1 MCSFF
6 TCITNTATAYL
17 ITSTFRI
24 AGPCVVGTNLRRS
37 TRTAL
42 GSFSRAI
49 HAVGHTGCAIARIA
63 TIALNTTAASS
74 TCRVAVIRLCTF
86 VIVCAAI
93 AHAVIFTLIAIHM
106 LIRSAAAT
114 AAAIAHQI
122 RIARRTSCP
131 CAVCTRLGYAVRTLF
146 LVIDAA
152 AASSPAA
159 VAGSIAAA
167 SALNC
172 PDIIHTFLHLTRFAI
187 VPAASGVDLGT
198 IQVIGNTTAAMTR
211 VTCAAVYAAA
221 AVYTY
226 RCAIVR
232 LGTLISR

>member
-1 MCSFF
+1 MCSCF

-37 TRTAL
+37 AGTAL

-63 TIALNTTAASS
+63 TIALNTTAASG
-74 TCRVAVIRLCTF
+74 TCRFAVVGLCTS
-86 VIVCAAI
+86 VIVCATI
-93 AHAVIFTLIAIHM
+93 GHAVIFTLIAIHM

-146 LVIDAA
+146 LIIDAA

-159 VAGSIAAA
+159 VAGSITAAG
-167 SALNC
+167 ALNC
-172 PDIIHTFLHLTRFAI
+172 PDIIHTFLHLTRFAV
-187 VPAASGVDLGT
+187 VPAACGVDLGT

-211 VTCAAVYAAA
+211 VTCIAVDSTAAVR
-221 AVYTY
+221 TY

-232 LGTLISR
+232 LRAPVPR

>member
-1 MCSFF
+1 
-6 TCITNTATAYL
+6 
-17 ITSTFRI
+17 
-24 AGPCVVGTNLRRS
+24 
-37 TRTAL
+37 
-42 GSFSRAI
+42 
-49 HAVGHTGCAIARIA
+49 
-63 TIALNTTAASS
+63 
-74 TCRVAVIRLCTF
+74 
-86 VIVCAAI
+86 
-93 AHAVIFTLIAIHM
+93 M

-131 CAVCTRLGYAVRTLF
+131 CAVCTRLWYAVRTLF

-159 VAGSIAAA
+159 VARCIAAA
-167 SALNC
+167 GALNC

-232 LGTLISR
+232 IGTLISR